1 MTWEQV
7 CEQDDL
13 QDLPF
18 KIETNQFG
26 QVVMSPASNHR
37 GFLQAKLSYLLMD
50 QGNDGSRVVSEC
62 SVDTEDGTK
71 VADVAWL
78 SEVFWKARGAE
89 TPYSVAPEVCI
100 EIQSP
105 SNSNEELEFKRNLY
119 FSAGAKEVWICN
131 EAGELAFFVAEDEQE
146 ASALFP
152 NAPQKLL

>member
-7 CEQDDL
+7 CEHDDL
-13 QDLPF
+13 RDLPF
-18 KIETNQFG
+18 KIETNRFG
-26 QVVMSPASNHR
+26 QILMSPASNHH
-37 GFLQAKLSYLLMD
+37 GFLQAKLSCLLIN
-50 QGNDGSRVVSEC
+50 QGDDGSRVVSEC

-78 SEVFWKARGAE
+78 SEEFWKAHGSE

-105 SNSNEELEFKRNLY
+105 SNSKSEMEFKRKLY

-131 EAGELAFFVAEDEQE
+131 EAGELAFFVAEEKQN
-146 ASALFP
+146 SSPLFP
-152 NAPQKLL
+152 NAPQKLS